1 MIITLIL
8 TIKYT
13 LGYNFYVSWNLKIMY
28 EYVCYSVNCYRN
40 SNGLANLP

>member
-28 EYVCYSVNCYRN
+28 VCYSVNCYRN
-40 SNGLANLP
+40 SNGLAKLP